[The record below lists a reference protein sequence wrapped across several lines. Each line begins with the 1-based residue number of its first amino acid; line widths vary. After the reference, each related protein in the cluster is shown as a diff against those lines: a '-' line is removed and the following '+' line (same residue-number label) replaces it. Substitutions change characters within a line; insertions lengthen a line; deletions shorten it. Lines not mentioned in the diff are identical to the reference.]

1 MALLW
6 REHGARS
13 WVLNEEQKQK
23 IVRLYRAGA
32 SGNATGAS
40 DRQVRLP
47 TRGKSSE
54 AREML
59 MAQAQPRG
67 TA

>member
-23 IVRLYRAGA
+23 LSGYTGPVPRPARL
-32 SGNATGAS
+32 
-40 DRQVRLP
+40 
-47 TRGKSSE
+47 RGG
-54 AREML
+54 L
-59 MAQAQPRG
+59 G
-67 TA
+67 

>member
-1 MALLW
+1 MTLLW

-32 SGNATGAS
+32 STRALAKRFGLRSHAS
-40 DRQVRLP
+40 VWSIVK
-47 TRGKSSE
+47 TRTKM
-54 AREML
+54 RH
-59 MAQAQPRG
+59 AQ

>member
-1 MALLW
+1 MTLLW

-32 SGNATGAS
+32 STRALAKRFGLRSHAS
-40 DRQVRLP
+40 IASIIRTR
-47 TRGKSSE
+47 TRGQRVQD
-54 AREML
+54 A
-59 MAQAQPRG
+59 
-67 TA
+67 